1 MPEINTKQSEGFI
14 AGVLPRL
21 LSGSIPMASIS
32 DLDQLKAEITA
43 NIESILNSRSR
54 PSYAEL
60 NHDPQLHFSV
70 IGMGLDDFC
79 GSHQTDATIE
89 KIRKEMKDQ
98 LVHFEPRLDPDSI
111 VVTVRGEYE
120 NRRGSLIMDI
130 SGRINVKPFEGEYLC
145 AYRLDL
151 ETGIPETSQSSDAS

>member
-1 MPEINTKQSEGFI
+1 MPLTTKKQNEGFI
-14 AGVLPRL
+14 AGILPRL
-21 LSGSIPMASIS
+21 LSGTVPMSAIS
-32 DLDQLKAEITA
+32 DLDQLKKEIST
-43 NIESILNSRSR
+43 NIESILNSRAR
-54 PSYAEL
+54 PSLAEL
-60 NHDPQLHFSV
+60 RNDPQLHFSV

-89 KIRKEMKDQ
+89 KIRKDMKDQ
-98 LVHFEPRLDPDSI
+98 LIHFEPRLNPDSI
-111 VVTVRGEYE
+111 VVTVRGEFE